1 VALASGTRLGV
12 YEIVALIGSGGM
24 GEVYRARDSR
34 LNRDVAIKV
43 LPADVTG
50 DHDRL
55 ARFEREAK
63 VLASLNHPNIA
74 NIYGVDDSSGTP
86 ALVMELV
93 EGPTLADRIAK
104 GPIPLDEALPIAK
117 QIAEALEAAHEQGII
132 HRDLKPANIK
142 VRDDATVKVLDFGL
156 AKAMEPIGAMPTG
169 LSMSPTITSPAM
181 TRAGIILGTAAY
193 MSPEQARGKPV
204 DKRADI
210 WAFGCVLFEMLTG
223 RRVFE
228 AEDVSLT
235 LAEVMKSEP
244 DWTALPT
251 LPPAVRMC
259 VRRCLKKDSRQRLR
273 DIGEVRLALEG
284 AFDVEYVVETSTTSR
299 SIDQRVWRRVV
310 PFAATSALVAAL
322 LTWWISHSRPSPLPE
337 VVRFQISAP
346 PGSTIV
352 PGTPAISP
360 DGRTLAYVV
369 RTDGSGQIYLRDLNS
384 TDARPLPGT
393 QNAVHPFWSPDG
405 RSLAFVSD
413 LTLKRIDIGGGSARG
428 ITRVSAPWHGS
439 WGPFGDLL
447 FSSNLT
453 VLRVPAEG
461 GSATDAVKLDSSA
474 GENAAGFPS
483 FLPDGKRFLIRV
495 DRGNAGSG
503 LYLASLESP
512 RMTLVLDGVFS
523 AALVAPT
530 PQRNASYLLYVRDDA
545 LVAHAFDERAGAVKG
560 TPRLLVDNIGLVANP
575 PFLPTVGVSAAGVL
589 AFQSGAALA
598 SGGFEWVSRTGEA
611 LTPIELAGSIPSLSP
626 DGRWL
631 AVTNRTRGIDI
642 WVMDLSRN
650 VPSQLTH
657 GGGVVGSPIWSPD
670 SRRLAFGRS
679 NKIYVMNADGSAE
692 PTVLAD
698 VRGVPTSWSSDDKYL
713 VYGTPEGK
721 LFLWP
726 LNGGATKTLVGSRDS
741 SSREG
746 QLSPD
751 GRYIAYTAVESGGN
765 NVYLQPLPPATGRIQ
780 ISATGG
786 RSPRWGQT
794 GRELFFISM
803 SSGGPEVMAVDVTL
817 GQVPPVGVPRRLFK
831 LPPSFGVFSFD
842 VSADG
847 QRFVVPR
854 LPTEAQDAPITVVLN
869 WWTAFAKS
877 PN

>member
-1 VALASGTRLGV
+1 
-12 YEIVALIGSGGM
+12 
-24 GEVYRARDSR
+24 
-34 LNRDVAIKV
+34 
-43 LPADVTG
+43 
-50 DHDRL
+50 
-55 ARFEREAK
+55 
-63 VLASLNHPNIA
+63 
-74 NIYGVDDSSGTP
+74 
-86 ALVMELV
+86 
-93 EGPTLADRIAK
+93 
-104 GPIPLDEALPIAK
+104 
-117 QIAEALEAAHEQGII
+117 
-132 HRDLKPANIK
+132 
-142 VRDDATVKVLDFGL
+142 VLDFGL
-156 AKAMEPIGAMPTG
+156 AKALDPVGSGVGNAT
-169 LSMSPTITSPAM
+169 MSPTLSMHATQ
-181 TRAGIILGTAAY
+181 AGLILGTAAY
-193 MSPEQARGKPV
+193 MAPEQARGKAV

-223 RRVFE
+223 RRAFE

-244 DWTALPT
+244 DWMALPT
-251 LPPAVRMC
+251 LPLAVLMC
-259 VRRCLKKDSRQRLR
+259 LRRCLRKDPRQRLR
-273 DIGEVRLALEG
+273 DIGEARLALEG
-284 AFDVEYVVETSTTSR
+284 AFEVENAVGPSTPSL
-299 SIDQRVWRRVV
+299 SVAKHVWRQVV
-310 PFAATSALVAAL
+310 LLAAISAVIAAT

-346 PGSTIV
+346 SGSTIL

-369 RTDGSGQIYLRDLNS
+369 RADGSGQIYLRDLNS
-384 TDARPLPGT
+384 TEARLLPGT
-393 QNAVHPFWSPDG
+393 QNAIHPFWSPDG
-405 RSLAFVSD
+405 RSLAFTSD
-413 LTLKRIDIGGGSARG
+413 LTLKRIDIAGGSARG
-428 ITRVSAPWHGS
+428 ITHVSAPWHGS
-439 WGPFGDLL
+439 WGALGDLL

-512 RMTLVLDGVFS
+512 AMTLVLDGVFS

-530 PQRNASYLLYVRDDA
+530 PQRNATYLLYVRDDA
-545 LVAHAFDERAGAVKG
+545 LVAQAFDERAGAVRG

-598 SGGFEWVSRTGEA
+598 SGGFEWVSRAGDPQA
-611 LTPIELAGSIPSLSP
+611 PIELAGSIPSLSP

-631 AVTNRTRGIDI
+631 AVTNRTRGVDL
-642 WVMDLSRN
+642 WVMDLARN
-650 VPSQLTH
+650 VPSQLTR
-657 GGGVVGSPIWSPD
+657 GGGVVGSPVWSPD

-698 VRGVPTSWSSDDKYL
+698 VRGVPTSWSSDEKYL

-721 LFLWP
+721 MFRWP
-726 LNGGATKTLVGSRDS
+726 LSAGTTPIPVGSRDIP
-741 SSREG
+741 SREG

-786 RSPRWGQT
+786 RSPRWSRT

-831 LPPSFGVFSFD
+831 LPPSFGVFAFD

-854 LPTEAQDAPITVVLN
+854 LPAEAQDAPITVVLN